1 MGRDLLAV
9 DRIFKA
15 LADPTRVR
23 ILGLLAA
30 GEICVC
36 HIHDSLRLPQS
47 LVSRHLAYLRRAGLV
62 EARKEGFWVHYRIA
76 EPRDELTRTLLA
88 GVYHCIGHLPTVSK
102 DAKRLEK
109 KTGCCVPTPPAPN
122 FACCGPSPVSPGRSA

>member
-1 MGRDLLAV
+1 MDADLKALDQV
-9 DRIFKA
+9 FKA

-36 HIHDSLRLPQS
+36 HIHESLRLPQP

-62 EARKEGFWVHYRIA
+62 ETRKEGLWVHYRMA
-76 EPRDELTRTLLA
+76 ARQDDATRVLLDA
-88 GVYHCIGHLPTVSK
+88 VCHCIGHLAVVAK
-102 DAKRLEK
+102 DGKRLEK
-109 KTGCCVPTPPAPN
+109 NTGCCAVATAAPQ
-122 FACCGPSPVSPGRSA
+122 FDCCAAARLD